1 MITIATTRNGKET
14 VYGKNGKL
22 SVKNGQL
29 VNEKGEPCMLRGIS
43 THNLNTYPEYATKEN
58 MQFMTDSWGMEI
70 FRLAMYT
77 AEADDCK
84 GYSDGSEEHRAEL
97 EALIGSCI
105 EAAAEL
111 GIYVLVDWHI
121 LFDADPNTNK
131 EWAIRFFHT
140 ITKKYGE
147 YGNII
152 YEICNEPNL
161 DTTWEQV
168 KSYAEEVIPVIR
180 TNVPDSV
187 IVVGTPK
194 WSQDVDI
201 AAQNPL
207 TYPNLLYTVHFY
219 AATHTQWLRD
229 KAEAA
234 REAGLAVFVTEYG
247 ICDASGNGVIDEEE
261 TRRWTEY
268 MKENHISHCLW
279 NLSNKDESSAMI
291 APECKK
297 TTGFTEE
304 DLSPCGK
311 WFVNYMSK

>member
-1 MITIATTRNGKET
+1 MIATTRNGKTT
-14 VYGKNGKL
+14 VYGRNGKL

-43 THNLNTYPEYATKEN
+43 THNLNTFPEYATKEN
-58 MQFMTDSWGMEI
+58 MQFMTDNWGMEI

-84 GYSDGSEEHRAEL
+84 GYSDGSEAHREEL

-111 GIYVLVDWHI
+111 GIYVMVDWHI

-131 EWAIRFFHT
+131 EWAIRFFHR
-140 ITKKYGE
+140 ITKKYGA

-161 DTTWEQV
+161 DTTWAQI

-194 WSQDVDI
+194 WSQDVDL
-201 AAQNPL
+201 AAQDPL

-229 KAEAA
+229 KTDAA

-261 TRRWTEY
+261 TRRWTDY
-268 MKENHISHCLW
+268 MKENRISHCLW
-279 NLSNKDESSAMI
+279 NLSNKAESSAML

-297 TTGFTEE
+297 TTGFADE

-311 WFVNYMSK
+311 WFVAYMSE